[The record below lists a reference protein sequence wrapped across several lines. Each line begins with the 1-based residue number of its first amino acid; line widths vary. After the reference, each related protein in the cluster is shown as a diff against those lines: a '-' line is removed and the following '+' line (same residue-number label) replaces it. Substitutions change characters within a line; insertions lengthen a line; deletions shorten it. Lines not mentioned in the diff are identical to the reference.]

1 MAITFDTKYPAD
13 LTNAA
18 WQKEKNKLDKAVSKT
33 GLGDKLAAAEREWKK
48 IKFDMLNVKKLKP
61 IDGMDFYSST
71 KQHRDTAQQH
81 VAGEVKNAYEA
92 LMAASRKARD
102 TAKLKL
108 LSKHATAAANLLSN
122 NLQKQAVK
130 LKSIKLDDFDTEIA
144 ELKKAVDAQD
154 GIYNDGV
161 QKVNQALR
169 TLASNRTF
177 AGWEKAGLLNR
188 TSFVR
193 SQVLSAIQVGR
204 PDFRPLK
211 APWVSIT
218 QKTTAAEKVIKG
230 TDAAADTKVIDQYIK
245 EVQAL
250 VGQAKL

>member
-1 MAITFDTKYPAD
+1 MAITFETKYPAD
-13 LTNAA
+13 LTNAS
-18 WQKEKNKLDKAVSKT
+18 WQKQKNKLDKAVSKT
-33 GLGDKLAAAEREWKK
+33 GLGDKLAEAEREWKK
-48 IKFDMLNVKKLKP
+48 IKFDLLNVKKVKP
-61 IDGMDFYSST
+61 LDGMDFYSST
-71 KQHRDTAQQH
+71 KQHRDNAKAH
-81 VAGEVKNAYEA
+81 LDGEVKNAYEA

-102 TAKLKL
+102 TAKHKL
-108 LSKHATAAANLLSN
+108 LSKQATAAANLLSN

-130 LKSIKLDDFDTEIA
+130 LKGIKLDDFDTEIA

-161 QKVNQALR
+161 QKVSQSLQI
-169 TLASNRTF
+169 LARDRTF
-177 AGWEKAGLLNR
+177 KGWEKAGLLNR

-230 TDAAADTKVIDQYIK
+230 TDAEADKQVIDQYVK

-250 VGQAKL
+250 VDQAKL

>member
-1 MAITFDTKYPAD
+1 
-13 LTNAA
+13 
-18 WQKEKNKLDKAVSKT
+18 
-33 GLGDKLAAAEREWKK
+33 
-48 IKFDMLNVKKLKP
+48 
-61 IDGMDFYSST
+61 MDFYSST
-71 KQHRDTAQQH
+71 KQHRDTAQQLLDG
-81 VAGEVKNAYEA
+81 AVKDAYSA

-102 TAKLKL
+102 TGQIKL
-108 LSKHATAAANLLSN
+108 LSKQATTAAKLLSN

-130 LKSIKLDDFDTEIA
+130 LKSIKLDDFDAEIA
-144 ELKKAVDAQD
+144 ELKKAVEGQD

-161 QKVNQALR
+161 QKVNQGLK
-169 TLASNRTF
+169 TLAADPTF
-177 AGWEKAGLLNR
+177 KGWEKAGMLNK

-211 APWVSIT
+211 APWVAIT
-218 QKTTAAEKVIKG
+218 QKTLAAEKVIKG
-230 TDAAADTKVIDQYIK
+230 TDVEGDKKVIQAYAK